1 MMNYHHLRIF
11 WTVAR
16 EGSLRAAA
24 AKLHLTQP
32 TMSTQIHQLEDSLG
46 EPLFQRS
53 GRKLILTAAGRMA
66 LEYAEEIFGL
76 GAELQAAFG
85 QGMESKP
92 NRLNVGIVD
101 SLPKLIARELLR
113 PVFAR
118 VSSVRLV
125 CHEGVLEDLA
135 LRLKQHRLD
144 VLLTDTQI
152 SGEIAQGTF
161 HHKLGTCGIS
171 LCAAPTVARRFGKK
185 FPHSLEGAPFLLPT
199 PAMPLRRELD
209 AWFHREGIMP
219 RIVAEFDDTALL
231 KDFAADGIGI
241 APIHQNVLQQAQE
254 SYGLAV
260 LGAVK
265 GIRAEFYAV
274 SVERKV
280 KSEAILA
287 ITERERR

>member
-1 MMNYHHLRIF
+1 MNYHHLRIF

-53 GRKLILTAAGRMA
+53 GRKLILTAAGRVAM
-66 LEYAEEIFGL
+66 EYAEEIFGL
-76 GAELQAAFG
+76 GAELQAAFA

-113 PVFAR
+113 PVFAIG
-118 VSSVRLV
+118 SPVRLV
-125 CHEGVLEDLA
+125 CHEGVLDDLV

-152 SGEIAQGTF
+152 SGEVAHGTF
-161 HHKLGTCGIS
+161 HHKLGACGIS
-171 LCAAPTVARRFGKK
+171 LCAAPAIARRHGRK

-209 AWFHREGIMP
+209 AWFHREGIAP

-241 APIHQNVLQQAQE
+241 APIHQNVLQQARE
-254 SYGLAV
+254 SYGLSV

-265 GIRAEFYAV
+265 GIRAEFFAV
-274 SVERKV
+274 SVERKLGN
-280 KSEAILA
+280 EAILA
-287 ITERERR
+287 ITGRERR